1 MLAVTKW
8 GRLEEL
14 LSQSV
19 YHNDRG
25 NLVPTCI
32 EMGIG
37 TTKKTQPR
45 RGNRVRDPR

>member
-25 NLVPTCI
+25 NLV
-32 EMGIG
+32 GIG
-37 TTKKTQPR
+37 TTKLKTQPR